1 MNNNKE
7 TTIQNYMKERKV
19 VRRGYNENDKIFF
32 TGEKL
37 NILFKASEEVL
48 YLLNHDYKIKQA
60 TTFVGNHHLLQER
73 QRVALARSLAS
84 DVKIVSRR
92 RKMVESNR
100 LEGAEVYID
109 GFNAI
114 IPMET
119 MLSGSILL
127 KGMDGVI
134 RDLADLKGS
143 YKIIDKTEK
152 AIHMVLSK
160 LDELKVTKANIYLD
174 KPISNSG
181 RLKTFIQEIS
191 GSYNVTVEVDLLN
204 AVDRALYGKE
214 NIISGDSVVIDE
226 SISWISLYDMI
237 LEDYIINND
246 AWVIDFQ
253 QTHVKKDK

>member
-1 MNNNKE
+1 
-7 TTIQNYMKERKV
+7 
-19 VRRGYNENDKIFF
+19 
-32 TGEKL
+32 
-37 NILFKASEEVL
+37 
-48 YLLNHDYKIKQA
+48 
-60 TTFVGNHHLLQER
+60 
-73 QRVALARSLAS
+73 
-84 DVKIVSRR
+84 
-92 RKMVESNR
+92 MVESNR

-152 AIHMVLSK
+152 AIHMILSK

-204 AVDRALYGKE
+204 AVDRAL
-214 NIISGDSVVIDE
+214 SGRTTQRTRPARYKSM
-226 SISWISLYDMI
+226 S
-237 LEDYIINND
+237 
-246 AWVIDFQ
+246 
-253 QTHVKKDK
+253 